1 MGRTPTIHPDRHPT
15 RDHSCPRRR
24 GRPPA
29 PTATP
34 ARHRGLVLVDAENL
48 AGTAEP
54 DPDRVRRD
62 AALIRTLAPVDEADQ
77 VIVACSHH
85 AAPAVWWAWPRAL
98 RRARSG
104 PDGADLALLDAVAAL
119 PPSAT
124 YDHLVIAS
132 GDGIFATLA
141 LDSRRR
147 GIRVVVLAR
156 AEALSTRLARSAD
169 RVILLDAPGPDPD
182 PTTIDLAA

>member
-1 MGRTPTIHPDRHPT
+1 MGTTPTIHPGRHPT
-15 RDHSCPRRR
+15 RNRTCPRRR
-24 GRPPA
+24 GRTPA
-29 PTATP
+29 PTTTP
-34 ARHRGLVLVDAENL
+34 TRHRGLVLVDAENL

-54 DPDRVRRD
+54 DPGRVRRD
-62 AALIRTLAPVDEADQ
+62 AALVRALAPVDDADQ

-156 AEALSTRLARSAD
+156 SESLSTRLARCAH
-169 RVILLDAPGPDPD
+169 RVILLDAPGSGTD
-182 PTTIDLAA
+182 PTAIDLAA